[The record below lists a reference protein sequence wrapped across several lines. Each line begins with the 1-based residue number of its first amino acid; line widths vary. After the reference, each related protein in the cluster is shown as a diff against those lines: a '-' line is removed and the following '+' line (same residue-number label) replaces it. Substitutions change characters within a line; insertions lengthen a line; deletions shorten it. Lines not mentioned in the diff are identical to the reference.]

1 MDDEKCVELLYK
13 NDSFSIAMGRFY
25 KFIENAYSYANQTLL
40 QLLLK
45 DEQLISR
52 LRSLKRYFFLSQ
64 SSFLTHFLDLSS
76 TELRKISRSASIV
89 KLQSLLDLALNTD
102 VQGEDT
108 LYRDD
113 VKITMTDSGLFDF
126 LLKVVNMQGIGA
138 RGEEGADEGSG
149 HHMAEEQ
156 KKDKEDK
163 KSMIG
168 ESSIFS

>member
-1 MDDEKCVELLYK
+1 MRCG
-13 NDSFSIAMGRFY
+13 GRFY
-25 KFIENAYSYANQTLL
+25 RFIENAYSHANQTLL
-40 QLLLK
+40 ELLLK

-76 TELRKISRSASIV
+76 IELRKVSRSASIV

-102 VQGEDT
+102 AQGEDT
-108 LYRDD
+108 LYRED

-138 RGEEGADEGSG
+138 RGEEGADEGGSSG
-149 HHMAEEQ
+149 HPMAEEQQ

-163 KSMIG
+163 KSMLG
-168 ESSIFS
+168 ESRLSLAGEIGCGMLI